1 MISNYSHTMMNFSDS
16 DSPCPDAISIFFTTS
31 TAFLSMV
38 AVLGNILVIVA
49 VYKTRNLRTS
59 TNYYYVNMAISD
71 FLSSLTIWPLYLSNE
86 IITSRGSLFKG
97 SLATAGCKVGVF
109 FRMTSVI
116 VSILSLVL
124 IAVDRFI
131 ATVFPLK
138 STLVTGKV
146 RTFLLF
152 ATWTISMAY
161 CFPMLYYSRAEDFG
175 QETYC
180 KFAWNSSAL
189 MIYYITGLALFE
201 IAPIIAI
208 VILYSRVMSVLQK
221 RIKPGTGA
229 RNSSSYQ
236 YRRNEQNRNI
246 LKIFKS
252 IVVMFFISFSFFFVY
267 LILKMTF
274 PELFVKDK
282 CKWIL
287 GFAYFLFPSLSSVIN
302 PIILFAF
309 STNFRQALR
318 KLWMFSLGRF
328 FCGRKEKSE
337 LVEAGGLPAEETGFK
352 SMAH

>member
-1 MISNYSHTMMNFSDS
+1 
-16 DSPCPDAISIFFTTS
+16 
-31 TAFLSMV
+31 
-38 AVLGNILVIVA
+38 
-49 VYKTRNLRTS
+49 
-59 TNYYYVNMAISD
+59 
-71 FLSSLTIWPLYLSNE
+71 
-86 IITSRGSLFKG
+86 
-97 SLATAGCKVGVF
+97 
-109 FRMTSVI
+109 MTSVI

-189 MIYYITGLALFE
+189 MIYYITGLAFFE

-236 YRRNEQNRNI
+236 NRRNEQNRNI

-282 CKWIL
+282 CNWIL
-287 GFAYFLFPSLSSVIN
+287 GFAYFVFPSLSSVIN